1 MDEYMKRRS
10 RSTLR
15 AAAADQAAANATAP
29 ISKRHRPSRPSPL
42 AHSDRRVESPMMF
55 ANPVIGPSPP
65 SSTERST
72 PATSDDSSHA
82 YAAAA
87 QGSWGINAD
96 DTSNEGGIDFSR
108 GSYYDASGAEVPIAL
123 TPAPAPAP
131 APTSVPDRSTSAA
144 SGHYSHDPFAE
155 YHQYIGGIEAGLD
168 ADTDTQEV
176 FHPSVM
182 ASPGREPQN
191 PQWL

>member
-1 MDEYMKRRS
+1 
-10 RSTLR
+10 
-15 AAAADQAAANATAP
+15 
-29 ISKRHRPSRPSPL
+29 
-42 AHSDRRVESPMMF
+42 MMF
-55 ANPVIGPSPP
+55 ANPTIGPSPTVSP
-65 SSTERST
+65 NSSERTT

-87 QGSWGINAD
+87 QGSWGIHAD

-123 TPAPAPAP
+123 APAPAP
-131 APTSVPDRSTSAA
+131 APGRSTSAA

-168 ADTDTQEV
+168 ADGADGPDGAQEV
-176 FHPSVM
+176 FHPSVL

-191 PQWL
+191 PNWL